1 MSFLFIFMSGILALL
16 CKEYVKFYKLNEKI
30 VSPHFFMILALS
42 IQVIGLCFETLH
54 LWWYTYDGSGL
65 LALDVISRIFN
76 GCAEVTMS
84 VLIMILSTG
93 WTVTYEDIDWDEDI
107 DIFGPLVALVT
118 IVHIMLAALDYVD
131 VDASHKYHDYAG
143 LQGFFLIACK
153 LIMVIYFAY
162 KMN

>member
-1 MSFLFIFMSGILALL
+1 M
-16 CKEYVKFYKLNEKI
+16 
-30 VSPHFFMILALS
+30 
-42 IQVIGLCFETLH
+42 IGLCFETLH

-84 VLIMILSTG
+84 VLILILSTG
-93 WTVTYEDIDWDEDI
+93 WTVVYEDIDWDEDI

>member
-1 MSFLFIFMSGILALL
+1 M
-16 CKEYVKFYKLNEKI
+16 
-30 VSPHFFMILALS
+30 
-42 IQVIGLCFETLH
+42 IGLCFETLH

-84 VLIMILSTG
+84 ILILILATG

-107 DIFGPLVALVT
+107 DIFGPLAALVT
-118 IVHIMLAALDYVD
+118 IVHVMLAALDYVD

-162 KMN
+162 KMNEMAK